1 MKKITFSLLLVCA
14 LILSGCGVTTT
25 AMINDN
31 TTLTNVELSK
41 KNFVVLGQTEGVS
54 SSTYIL
60 GFGGLS
66 KRLYGQ
72 AKTDMLQNAKLRG
85 KARAVVN
92 ITYDTHVSFYLVLSV
107 YTVTATGTVIEFTE

>member
-1 MKKITFSLLLVCA
+1 MKKVTFAILLACA
-14 LILSGCGVTTT
+14 LVLPGCGVTST

-54 SSTYIL
+54 SDMYIL
-60 GFGGLS
+60 GFGGFA
-66 KRLYGQ
+66 KRLYGK
-72 AKTDMLQNAKLRG
+72 AKTDMLQKANLKG
-85 KARAVVN
+85 KSRAVVN
-92 ITYDTHVSFYLVLSV
+92 ITYDTHIAFYFFVNV